1 MDHES
6 LAEFELL
13 VMLAAMRLG
22 PEEAYT
28 VTIADDIRQRTGRS
42 VRRANVYTTLQRLE
56 AKSLVSSRL
65 GDPRP
70 ERGGRPPRLFR
81 VEPKGFHALRATTGA
96 LQAMIG
102 DLGPILGESG

>member
-28 VTIADDIRQRTGRS
+28 VTIAEDIRQRTGRS
-42 VRRANVYTTLQRLE
+42 VRRANVYTTLSAWRPRVWCR
-56 AKSLVSSRL
+56 AVSEIPDRNEVAGRRGYSKCSRR
-65 GDPRP
+65 GCRP
-70 ERGGRPPRLFR
+70 
-81 VEPKGFHALRATTGA
+81 
-96 LQAMIG
+96 
-102 DLGPILGESG
+102 